1 MTDKKNTNDNNFI
14 FKGFK
19 KSPFLFSF
27 SVLGMLIITSLFLI
41 LTPIGWLILAGLYGV
56 FVDGSTFQK
65 IISIAF
71 IIIYFFGI
79 LVLTDTMCNN
89 AP

>member
-1 MTDKKNTNDNNFI
+1 MNNKEII

-27 SVLGMLIITSLFLI
+27 CVLGMILLTTLFLI
-41 LTPIGWLILAGLYGV
+41 LTPIGWLILAGFYGV
-56 FVDGSTFQK
+56 FTDGSTFQK

-79 LVLTDTMCNN
+79 LVSIDTMCNN

>member
-1 MTDKKNTNDNNFI
+1 MNKKKNINDKDNI
-14 FKGFK
+14 FKSFK
-19 KSPFLFSF
+19 KSPFLFIF
-27 SVLGMLIITSLFLI
+27 SVLGMVIITSLFLI

-79 LVLTDTMCNN
+79 LVLIDTMCNN